1 MKFVIVLLLVG
12 IVTVSCLPKRG
23 RGGGGRGRGRGKGP
37 CKNNGGIELCICT
50 DESTCDSKED
60 CRENCGKRSDNPI
73 LSCTCEDGETWTK
86 PERSRNRVRPCGSWR
101 NTESCT
107 CNGETYEGRREKK
120 SCKDEVEYCTCDDG
134 TTWEPEEEDA
144 EEF

>member
-1 MKFVIVLLLVG
+1 MLGPIIIIFSLIINTLL
-12 IVTVSCLPKRG
+12 
-23 RGGGGRGRGRGKGP
+23 
-37 CKNNGGIELCICT
+37 
-50 DESTCDSKED
+50 
-60 CRENCGKRSDNPI
+60 PI
-73 LSCTCEDGETWTK
+73 LVHTRIVIFHIPLETWTK